1 MINNKHT
8 VYPEFSG
15 TCSDK
20 IGKGMI
26 IKKRLATD
34 CTTCPEFTSGNF
46 HRFETTKGCFF
57 CVNYLKKL

>member
-8 VYPEFSG
+8 

-26 IKKRLATD
+26 LKKRLATD
-34 CTTCPEFTSGNF
+34 CTTCPEFTSGNL
-46 HRFETTKGCFF
+46 HRLETTKGCFIS
-57 CVNYLKKL
+57 VNSKKKICEN